1 VIVPAPRARRRA
13 RIEIIPL
20 IDVIF
25 FLLAT
30 FMMVSLS
37 MIQNR
42 GIPVQLPAAE
52 TGAPLDRSDSAT
64 ITVAADGAL
73 FFDEERVDVEAL
85 GRRLDALK
93 AGHPDPRVYL
103 GGDARAELGAAITV
117 LDLVRARGIGK
128 VAIETRPAPRDE
140 SR

>member
-1 VIVPAPRARRRA
+1 VIVPPLRSRRRA

-42 GIPVQLPAAE
+42 GIPVRLPAAASA
-52 TGAPLDRSDSAT
+52 APMERGDSAT
-64 ITVAADGAL
+64 ITVDAAGEI
-73 FFDEERVDVEAL
+73 FFDGERVDLAGL
-85 GRRLDALK
+85 GARLEALK
-93 AGHPDPRVYL
+93 AAAPDPRVYL
-103 GGDARAELGAAITV
+103 GGDEGAKLGPLVAV
-117 LDLVRARGIGK
+117 LDAVRAHGILK
-128 VAIETRPAPRDE
+128 VAIETRTKRAEARP
-140 SR
+140 

>member
-1 VIVPAPRARRRA
+1 VIIPSPRGRRRA

-42 GIPVQLPAAE
+42 GIPVRLPAAATATAVE
-52 TGAPLDRSDSAT
+52 RGDSAT
-64 ITVAADGAL
+64 VTIASDGAL
-73 FFDEERVDVEAL
+73 FFDRERVDLDEL

-93 AGHPDPRVYL
+93 AAAPDARVL
-103 GGDARAELGAAITV
+103 IGGDERALLGHAIAV
-117 LDLVRARGIGK
+117 LDRVRAHGIAR
-128 VAIETRPAPRDE
+128 VAIETRTRPADE
-140 SR
+140 TR